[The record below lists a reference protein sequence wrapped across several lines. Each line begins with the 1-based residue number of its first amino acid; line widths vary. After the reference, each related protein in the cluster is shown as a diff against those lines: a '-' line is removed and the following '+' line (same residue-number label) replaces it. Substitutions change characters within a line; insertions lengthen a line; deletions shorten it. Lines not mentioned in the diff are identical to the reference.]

1 MDNYKEKIKKLLS
14 LAQSDNE
21 NESKAALL
29 KAQELMIKNKISEK
43 DLEDVKKQKVKT
55 MNTGFIYSSRKNRY
69 VLNLSKVI
77 AENYCCV
84 NYASKEYGRQKRNL
98 VIAGFEDDVEICMEV
113 LTKAVDTIVHN
124 AKKLVY
130 RKGYTSK
137 QKKIIMDSYA
147 DGFVQGLKEMYDK
160 QRKINQDEWGLVLVV
175 PKEVNDILNGMKKG
189 VLKNKNI
196 TDRNAYEKGS
206 QDGNNFK
213 VSKTHGIGSSRL
225 AICG

>member
-1 MDNYKEKIKKLLS
+1 MENYKEKIKKLLS

-43 DLEDVKKQKVKT
+43 DLEDVKKQKIKT
-55 MNTGFIYSSRKNRY
+55 IMTGLTYSSRKNRY

-77 AENYCCV
+77 TENYCCIY
-84 NYASKEYGRQKRNL
+84 YANREYGRQTRNL

-113 LTKAVDTIVHN
+113 LTKAVDTIAHN

-130 RKGYTSK
+130 RKGYRSK
-137 QKKIIMDSYA
+137 HKKIVMDSYA

-160 QRKINQDEWGLVLVV
+160 QRKLNEEEWGLVLVV
-175 PKEVNDILNGMKKG
+175 PKEVNDILKGMSKG
-189 VLKNKNI
+189 VIKKLNS
-196 TDRNAYEKGS
+196 TDRDAYEKGS

-213 VSKTHGIGSSRL
+213 VTKTHGIGSSRL

>member
-21 NESKAALL
+21 NEAKAALL

-55 MNTGFIYSSRKNRY
+55 LSTGLTYSSRKNRY
-69 VLNLSKVI
+69 VLKLSEVI

-84 NYASKEYGRQKRNL
+84 KYASKEYGKQTRNL

-113 LTKAVDTIVHN
+113 LTKAVETIVYN

-130 RKGYTSK
+130 KKGYTSK

-147 DGFVQGLKEMYDK
+147 DGFVKGLKEMYDK
-160 QRKINQDEWGLVLVV
+160 QRKINEDEWGLVLVI
-175 PKEVNDILNGMKKG
+175 PKDVSDILIGMSKRT
-189 VLKNKNI
+189 LKNKDL
-196 TDRNAYEKGS
+196 TDKDAYEKGTY
-206 QDGNNFK
+206 DGINFK
-213 VSKTHGIGSSRL
+213 VTKTHGIGSSRL

>member
-21 NESKAALL
+21 NEAKAALL

-43 DLEDVKKQKVKT
+43 DLEDVKKQNVKT
-55 MNTGFIYSSRKNRY
+55 IRTRLTYSSRKNRY

-84 NYASKEYGRQKRNL
+84 NYASKEYGRQTRNL

-113 LTKAVDTIVHN
+113 LTKAVDTIAHN
-124 AKKLVY
+124 AKKLVN

-160 QRKINQDEWGLVLVV
+160 QRKINEDEWGLVLVV
-175 PKEVNDILNGMKKG
+175 PKEVNDILKGMSKG
-189 VLKNKNI
+189 VIKNKDI
-196 TDRNAYEKGS
+196 TDRDAYNKGS

-213 VSKTHGIGSSRL
+213 VIKNTWNWFF
-225 AICG
+225 